1 MVVKLLYLKK
11 CVIKMKSKLTL
22 YIAMISI
29 AAVWGSSFVVM
40 KDSLERQNVFSFLSS
55 RFILAALLMFLY
67 KPGVFRGLTNKFIY
81 RGIIAG
87 ILLGGGYIFQT
98 YGLTKTTVSN
108 TGFITGLYL
117 VFTPLIS
124 LIILKRHV
132 LKIQWLAVVI
142 ATIGLFFI
150 SYNGV
155 TIGLGEILVL
165 ISAFIYGAHF
175 VALGEWSDG
184 KNTYALT
191 FIQVVTVAALTSI
204 FAFKDGF
211 QIAPD
216 STVWLAILYTAFF
229 ATFLGFLIQTK
240 AQSVMSAT
248 VASVLLAT
256 ETPFAVFFGLYFH
269 SDPLTLRIITGGSLV
284 MLAMALVIW
293 SDNRKSSMRRL
304 SNE

>member
-67 KPGVFRGLTNKFIY
+67 KPGVFRGLTNKFIS

-87 ILLGGGYIFQT
+87 ILLGSGYIFQT

-132 LKIQWLAVVI
+132 LKIQWLAVIV

-191 FIQVVTVAALTSI
+191 FIQVATVAALTSI

-211 QIAPD
+211 QVAPD

-229 ATFLGFLIQTK
+229 ATFIGFLIQTK

>member
-1 MVVKLLYLKK
+1 MVVKLPYLKK

-67 KPGVFRGLTNKFIY
+67 KPGVFRGLTKKFIY

-132 LKIQWLAVVI
+132 LKIQWLAVIV

-191 FIQVVTVAALTSI
+191 FIQVATVAALTSI

-211 QIAPD
+211 QVAPD

-229 ATFLGFLIQTK
+229 ATFIGFLIQTK

-269 SDPLTLRIITGGSLV
+269 NDPLTLRIITGGSLV
-284 MLAMALVIW
+284 MAAMALVIW

>member
-1 MVVKLLYLKK
+1 MAVRWLYLKK
-11 CVIKMKSKLTL
+11 CVIKMKSKLPL

-67 KPGVFRGLTNKFIY
+67 KPGVFRRLTKKFVT

-87 ILLGGGYIFQT
+87 ILLGSGYIFQT

-124 LIILKRHV
+124 LLILKRHV
-132 LKIQWLAVVI
+132 LKIQWVAVII

-155 TIGLGEILVL
+155 TIGFGEILVL

-191 FIQVVTVAALTSI
+191 LIQVVTVAVLTSI
-204 FAFKDGF
+204 FAFRDGF

-229 ATFLGFLIQTK
+229 ATFLGFLVQTK

-269 SDPLTLRIITGGSLV
+269 DDPLTLRIITGGLLV
-284 MLAMALVIW
+284 MAAMALVIW
-293 SDNRKSSMRRL
+293 SDNKKTSMRTL
-304 SNE
+304 SHE

>member
-1 MVVKLLYLKK
+1 MVVKLPYLKK

-67 KPGVFRGLTNKFIY
+67 KPGVFRGLTKKFIY

-191 FIQVVTVAALTSI
+191 FIQVATVAALTSI

-211 QIAPD
+211 QMAPD

-229 ATFLGFLIQTK
+229 ATFIGFLIQTK

-284 MLAMALVIW
+284 MAAMALVIW
-293 SDNRKSSMRRL
+293 SDNRKSGMRRL

>member
-67 KPGVFRGLTNKFIY
+67 KPGVFRGLTKKFIY

-87 ILLGGGYIFQT
+87 ILLGSGYIFQT

-132 LKIQWLAVVI
+132 LKIQWLAVIV

-284 MLAMALVIW
+284 MAAMALVIW

>member
-1 MVVKLLYLKK
+1 MVVKLPYLKK

-67 KPGVFRGLTNKFIY
+67 KPGVFRGLTRKFIY

-87 ILLGGGYIFQT
+87 ILIGSGFIFQT

-132 LKIQWLAVVI
+132 LKIQWLAVII

-191 FIQVVTVAALTSI
+191 FIQVATVAALTSI

-211 QIAPD
+211 QVAPD

-229 ATFLGFLIQTK
+229 ATFIGFLIQTK
-240 AQSVMSAT
+240 AQSMMSAT

-269 SDPLTLRIITGGSLV
+269 DDPLTLRIITGGLLV
-284 MLAMALVIW
+284 MAAMALVIW
-293 SDNRKSSMRRL
+293 SDNKKTSMRRL
-304 SNE
+304 SND

>member
-1 MVVKLLYLKK
+1 MVVKLPYLKK

-67 KPGVFRGLTNKFIY
+67 KPGVFRGLTNKFIS

-87 ILLGGGYIFQT
+87 ILLGSGYIFQT

-191 FIQVVTVAALTSI
+191 FIQVATVAALTSI

-211 QIAPD
+211 QMAPD

-229 ATFLGFLIQTK
+229 ATFIGFLIQTK

-269 SDPLTLRIITGGSLV
+269 NDPLTLRIITGGSLV
-284 MLAMALVIW
+284 MAAMALVIW

>member
-55 RFILAALLMFLY
+55 RFILAALLMVMY
-67 KPGVFRGLTNKFIY
+67 KPGVFRGLTRKFIY

-155 TIGLGEILVL
+155 TIGFGEILVI

-191 FIQVVTVAALTSI
+191 FIQVVTVAVLTSI

-269 SDPLTLRIITGGSLV
+269 DDPLTLRIITGGLLV
-284 MLAMALVIW
+284 MAAMALVIW
-293 SDNRKSSMRRL
+293 SDNKKTSMRRL

>member
-1 MVVKLLYLKK
+1 MAVRLLYLKK
-11 CVIKMKSKLTL
+11 CVIKMKSKLPL

-55 RFILAALLMFLY
+55 RFMLAVLLMFLY
-67 KPGVFRGLTNKFIY
+67 KPGVFRKLTKKFVV

-87 ILLGGGYIFQT
+87 ILLGSGYIFQT

-108 TGFITGLYL
+108 TGFITGLYI

-124 LIILKRHV
+124 LLILKRHV
-132 LKIQWLAVVI
+132 LKIQWIAVII

-155 TIGLGEILVL
+155 TIGFGEILVL

-191 FIQVVTVAALTSI
+191 FIQVVTVAVLTSI

-269 SDPLTLRIITGGSLV
+269 DDPLTLRIITGGLLV
-284 MLAMALVIW
+284 MAAMALVIW
-293 SDNRKSSMRRL
+293 SDNKKTSMRRL